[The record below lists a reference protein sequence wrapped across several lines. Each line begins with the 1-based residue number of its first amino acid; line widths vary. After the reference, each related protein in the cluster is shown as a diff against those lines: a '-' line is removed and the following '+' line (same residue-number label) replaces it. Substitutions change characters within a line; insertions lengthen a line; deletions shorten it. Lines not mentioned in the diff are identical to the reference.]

1 MTQPTKRIVDGVELK
16 AVGIATALIVVL
28 GGALLA
34 FAGIAGLALRVF
46 QAASGG

>member
-1 MTQPTKRIVDGVELK
+1 MTQPSKRIVDGVELK
-16 AVGIATALIVVL
+16 AVVAFTAIFSTVAIV
-28 GGALLA
+28 LLA